1 MMVSWRLHM
10 TLFHTYPPWWA
21 SQAVLVVKNLPA
33 NARDKRALRSIP
45 ESGRSPGGGYG
56 NPLQYSCLENPM
68 DRGAWRAA
76 VHMVTKSQTWLKQL
90 STHARIPLDSSLVV
104 DSPSVF
110 SLGGT
115 YFFPLKDPGIMKLWP
130 ALFCFFFFPLALFPL
145 SSVSLQTGMHIK
157 LSVCFIVNQ
166 TVLTSFKICSFF
178 ILPYP
183 FFNI

>member
-1 MMVSWRLHM
+1 MVSWRLHM

-45 ESGRSPGGGYG
+45 ELGRSPGGGYG

-130 ALFCFFFFPLALFPL
+130 ALFCCFFFFFSLGPLPSLLCL
-145 SSVSLQTGMHIK
+145 SPNRDAH
-157 LSVCFIVNQ
+157 
-166 TVLTSFKICSFF
+166 
-178 ILPYP
+178 
-183 FFNI
+183 